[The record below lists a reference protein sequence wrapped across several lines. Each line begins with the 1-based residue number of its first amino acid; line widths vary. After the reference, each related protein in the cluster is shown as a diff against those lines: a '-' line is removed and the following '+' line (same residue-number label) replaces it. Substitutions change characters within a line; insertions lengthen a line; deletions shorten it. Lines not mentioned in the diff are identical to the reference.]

1 MRLIECHIENF
12 GKLSDYSVS
21 FEEGCHVIREN
32 NGWGKSTLAAF
43 IKAMLYGFEGETKR
57 DAYEN
62 ERKRYTPWQGGV
74 YGGQLTFETEGKA
87 YTVFRVFGTKGKDD
101 QFELRETATNLVS
114 GQYPPQLGESLFQID
129 GASFARTV
137 FLSQNDCETSVSAG
151 IAAKIGDLAE
161 SADDMKQ
168 FERADKSLQ
177 ELLNELTPYRKTGS
191 LSRLSQ
197 KIRESEE
204 EVRRREDIE
213 RNIEK
218 KKAGRG
224 ELMLVQKQLIRREEE
239 LKTERRETSAKLDL
253 TAKKAQYRRI
263 LEDYRTRKERLEER
277 RAFFPGELPEEQRLG
292 ECLKSA
298 GEAVSQRRLAGER
311 ALTEGEEREL
321 SDIKRRFPG
330 GLPQK
335 EELERMRDAAVR
347 LQRAEIELASC
358 RLTPRER
365 ESEKEYDSL
374 FQGCPAG
381 EEQIEAWIG
390 RWRERCGQKDRMPD
404 RKRTLEALE
413 NVESRK
419 KADAE
424 RRKRLRGGLLLASL
438 LLCAAGI
445 VILSIYGTAGI
456 GLLGVG
462 LLGPGLILAGAVFV
476 SGRRAA
482 PKSGAE
488 SEEAERLALERELRG
503 DEERIARTDEETAA
517 FLARYGMR
525 FREETADAQL
535 AFLKNAAGEYRRLKE
550 KKADL
555 RRRRE
560 KSGYEELRGQI
571 GAFLETYLPDDAAC
585 ARKEAGP
592 NRFGEASV
600 QTASDRFE
608 AAEGTASDR
617 VEETE
622 ETASDCFEAAEG
634 TASDRFKE
642 TEETA
647 SDRFGEALE
656 EIREA
661 KERADFL
668 LDQQRKW
675 KESARRAA
683 ELSAEVQEYLE
694 SLGFDAKEEPEAQ
707 LKEISERLS
716 AYRSAKEEY
725 DRIAREKA
733 EFERSTDTS
742 GWDGGGSGE
751 KEEERSLEEID
762 RDLTFTANALE
773 ENRAGQQEYRRQ
785 EEALQEELDGISE
798 TESLLADD
806 KEAYEQGLKKY
817 RYLENTR
824 RLLTEAKEAF
834 TTEYMGPLL
843 SAFRKYYAMLT
854 GGDGGQYR
862 IDADTSLT
870 VMEAGE
876 QREPRFF
883 SAGYRDLIGICMR
896 MSLIDAM
903 YRAEKPF
910 LVMDDPFVNLDEEK
924 RQRAMRFLEEVSAE
938 YQIIYLTCH
947 ENVRAPR

>member
-21 FEEGCHVIREN
+21 FEKGCHVIREN

-101 QFELRETATNLVS
+101 QFELREAATNLVS

-224 ELMLVQKQLIRREEE
+224 ELMIAQKQLIRRGEE

-253 TAKKAQYRRI
+253 TAKKAGYRRI
-263 LEDYRTRKERLEER
+263 SEDYRTRKEWLEER

-298 GEAVSQRRLAGER
+298 GEAASQRRLAGER

-335 EELERMRDAAVR
+335 EKLERMRDAAVR

-374 FQGCPAG
+374 FQSCPAG
-381 EEQIEAWIG
+381 EGQIEAWIG

-413 NVESRK
+413 NMESRK

-482 PKSGAE
+482 QKSGAE

-535 AFLKNAAGEYRRLKE
+535 AFLKNAAEEYRRLKE

-560 KSGYEELRGQI
+560 KSGYEELCGQI
-571 GAFLETYLPDDAAC
+571 GAFLETYLPDDAVC

-592 NRFGEASV
+592 DRFGEASV
-600 QTASDRFE
+600 Q
-608 AAEGTASDR
+608 
-617 VEETE
+617 
-622 ETASDCFEAAEG
+622 
-634 TASDRFKE
+634 
-642 TEETA
+642 TA

-675 KESARRAA
+675 EESARRAA
-683 ELSAEVQEYLE
+683 ELSAEVREYLE

-751 KEEERSLEEID
+751 KEEERSLEDID

-785 EEALQEELDGISE
+785 EEALQAELDGISE

-817 RYLENTR
+817 RYLESTR